1 MPRRVATTGTG
12 RAAPGWSPAAQGH
25 AHACRVVAAPL
36 AAPGPR
42 PASAAP
48 RLFLDELAPSLVE
61 WPERLLGRDG
71 RLDLVVVPR
80 VLRLGRL
87 LHLDEVRRMDLAAV
101 DADRPLAEERVVGR
115 QLLHLGA
122 LVALERLDGLEVVE
136 RPRVDAGVDHRRMDL
151 TIALGETLGERARL
165 LVH

>member
-1 MPRRVATTGTG
+1 MLRRVATTGAR

-25 AHACRVVAAPL
+25 AHVCRVV
-36 AAPGPR
+36 
-42 PASAAP
+42 AAP

-61 WPERLLGRDG
+61 RPERLLGRDG

-101 DADRPLAEERVVGR
+101 DADGPLAEERVVGR
-115 QLLHLGA
+115 QLLHL
-122 LVALERLDGLEVVE
+122 
-136 RPRVDAGVDHRRMDL
+136 
-151 TIALGETLGERARL
+151 
-165 LVH
+165 